1 MSRLYI
7 SATHKSSGKTTL
19 TIGLCR
25 ELSNRGQ
32 RVRPFKKGP
41 DYIDP
46 LWLGQAAGRPCL
58 NLDYNTMAPAE
69 IQATFARGM
78 AGADLGLIEG
88 NVGLY
93 DATDLHGSNSN
104 AELAKLLRAP
114 VLLLVDVQGMSRGLA
129 PLLLGYLAFDPDL
142 TIAGLILNK
151 VGGSRHET
159 NLRRVVEHYTDL
171 PLLGAIHRESR
182 PRIEERHLG
191 LMPSTES
198 REAEEQIEDI
208 RRLVANQVDLDRLMA
223 ITAASPPLPMAQLSA
238 DSVPLSLTSVLA
250 DSAVTPRAPVP
261 AIHASPS
268 VVSGRVAPPT
278 PSVALAQAGP
288 PTPPLA
294 PAMRPVPIASCLELA
309 VPGVSGKPG
318 GAEAP
323 GAPGVTA
330 ERVRI
335 GIARDEAF
343 GFYYHDDLEALEAAG
358 AVLIPFSPVHDAGLP
373 PVEGLFIGGGFPEY
387 RMHALAANAAMRASV
402 KAFIEAGGPVYAEC
416 GGLMYLCRG
425 LRWKEDYVPLCGV
438 LNADVAMH
446 ERPQGRGYIRLR
458 ELATFPW
465 PRSPGQ
471 TKEISAHEFHHSAIV
486 APDPDW
492 VYGYEVLRGSGV
504 DGHHDGILYKNL
516 VASYAHLRHVGG
528 VDWPARFIA
537 QVRRCRLREALPG
550 GVSAPGRSSPGD
562 G

>member
-25 ELSNRGQ
+25 ELTRRGH

-46 LWLGQAAGRPCL
+46 LWLGQAAGCPCL
-58 NLDYNTMAPAE
+58 NLDFNTMEPAE
-69 IQATFARGM
+69 IQTTFARGM

-88 NVGLY
+88 NVGLF
-93 DATDLHGSNSN
+93 DATDLNGSNSN

-114 VLLLVDVQGMSRGLA
+114 VILLVDVQGMSRGLA
-129 PLLLGYLAFDPDL
+129 PLLLGYLAFDPAL

-198 REAEEQIEDI
+198 GEAEEQIEDI
-208 RRLVANQVDLDRLMA
+208 RRLVARQVDLDRLLA
-223 ITAASPPLPMAQLSA
+223 IAAASPSLPPIPA
-238 DSVPLSLTSVLA
+238 D
-250 DSAVTPRAPVP
+250 
-261 AIHASPS
+261 HA
-268 VVSGRVAPPT
+268 ALD
-278 PSVALAQAGP
+278 VALAQAGP
-288 PTPPLA
+288 AAPPPSADTTTALT
-294 PAMRPVPIASCLELA
+294 AST
-309 VPGVSGKPG
+309 PGVAGPG
-318 GAEAP
+318 VLRGP
-323 GAPGVTA
+323 GATG

-343 GFYYHDDLEALEAAG
+343 GFYYPDDLEALEAAG
-358 AVLIPFSPVHDAGLP
+358 AELIPFSPVRDPALP
-373 PVEGLFIGGGFPEY
+373 PVAGLFIGGGFPEY
-387 RMHALAANAAMRASV
+387 RMHALAANSGMRAAV
-402 KAFIEAGGPVYAEC
+402 KAFVEAGGPVYAEC

-425 LRWKEDYVPLCGV
+425 LRWGEDYVPLCGV
-438 LNADVAMH
+438 LDADVAMH

-465 PRSPGQ
+465 PRRPGQ
-471 TKEISAHEFHHSAIV
+471 AEEIRAHEFHHSAIV
-486 APDPDW
+486 APDPNW

-504 DGHHDGILYKNL
+504 DGRHDGILYKNL

-528 VDWPARFIA
+528 VDWPARFVA
-537 QVRRCRLREALPG
+537 QVRRCVASNRIGP
-550 GVSAPGRSSPGD
+550 S
-562 G
+562 

>member
-19 TIGLCR
+19 AIGLSR
-25 ELSNRGQ
+25 ELSRQGH

-46 LWLGQAAGRPCL
+46 LWLSQAAGRPCL
-58 NLDYNTMAPAE
+58 NLDFNTMDPGE
-69 IQATFARGM
+69 IQSTFARGM

-88 NVGLY
+88 NVGLF
-93 DATDLHGSNSN
+93 DATDLHGSNIN

-114 VLLLVDVQGMSRGLA
+114 VVLLVDVQGMSRGLA
-129 PLLLGYLAFDPDL
+129 PLLLGYLAFDPEL

-208 RRLVANQVDLDRLMA
+208 RRLIASQVDLARLLA
-223 ITAASPPLPMAQLSA
+223 LATASPPLASFPIHGRDAPEIPAQADHHAPSA
-238 DSVPLSLTSVLA
+238 
-250 DSAVTPRAPVP
+250 
-261 AIHASPS
+261 
-268 VVSGRVAPPT
+268 
-278 PSVALAQAGP
+278 ALAQADRLDP
-288 PTPPLA
+288 PQAQAAADLHTLPLA
-294 PAMRPVPIASCLELA
+294 AEMTTVPTA
-309 VPGVSGKPG
+309 VRDDLVGSGAK
-318 GAEAP
+318 
-323 GAPGVTA
+323 TKQI
-330 ERVRI
+330 RI

-343 GFYYHDDLEALEAAG
+343 GFYYPDDLEALEAAG
-358 AVLIPFSPVHDAGLP
+358 AVLIPFSPVHDPGLP
-373 PVEGLFIGGGFPEY
+373 QVEGLFIGGGFPEY
-387 RMHALAANAAMRASV
+387 RMHALAANSGMRAAV
-402 KAFIEAGGPVYAEC
+402 KAFIESGGPVYAEC

-425 LRWKEDYVPLCGV
+425 LRWGEDYVPLCGV
-438 LNADVAMH
+438 LDADVAMH

-465 PRSPGQ
+465 PKGPGQ
-471 TKEISAHEFHHSAIV
+471 VEEIRAHEFHHSAII
-486 APDPDW
+486 APDPGW
-492 VYGYEVLRGSGV
+492 VFGYEVLRGSGV

-528 VDWPARFIA
+528 VDWPARFVA
-537 QVRRCRLREALPG
+537 QVRRCQAR
-550 GVSAPGRSSPGD
+550 
-562 G
+562 

>member
-25 ELSNRGQ
+25 ELTRRGH

-58 NLDYNTMAPAE
+58 NLDFNTMEPAE
-69 IQATFARGM
+69 IQTTFARGM
-78 AGADLGLIEG
+78 VGADLGLIEG
-88 NVGLY
+88 NVGLF
-93 DATDLHGSNSN
+93 DATDLNGSNSN
-104 AELAKLLRAP
+104 AELAKLLGAP
-114 VLLLVDVQGMSRGLA
+114 VVLLVDVQGMTRGLA
-129 PLLLGYLAFDPDL
+129 PLLLGYLAFDPAL

-198 REAEEQIEDI
+198 GEAEEQIEDI
-208 RRLVANQVDLDRLMA
+208 RRLVAGQVDLDRLLA
-223 ITAASPPLPMAQLSA
+223 IAAVSPPLPPLPAA
-238 DSVPLSLTSVLA
+238 DPCA
-250 DSAVTPRAPVP
+250 
-261 AIHASPS
+261 
-268 VVSGRVAPPT
+268 
-278 PSVALAQAGP
+278 ALASATADDP
-288 PTPPLA
+288 SPPLA
-294 PAMRPVPIASCLELA
+294 VDSTTALTASSPGVAGPGVLG
-309 VPGVSGKPG
+309 VPGVA
-318 GAEAP
+318 GATGEK
-323 GAPGVTA
+323 
-330 ERVRI
+330 VRI

-343 GFYYHDDLEALEAAG
+343 GFYYPDDLEALQAAG
-358 AVLIPFSPVHDAGLP
+358 AELIPFSPVRDPELP
-373 PVEGLFIGGGFPEY
+373 PVAGLFIGGGFPEY
-387 RMHALAANAAMRASV
+387 RMHALSANSAMRAAV

-425 LRWKEDYVPLCGV
+425 LRWGEDYVPLCGV
-438 LNADVAMH
+438 LDADVAMH

-465 PRSPGQ
+465 PRRPDQ
-471 TKEISAHEFHHSAIV
+471 EEEIRAHEFHHSAIV
-486 APDPDW
+486 APDPNW

-504 DGHHDGILYKNL
+504 DGRHDGILYKNL

-528 VDWPARFIA
+528 VDWPARFVA
-537 QVRRCRLREALPG
+537 QVRRCVARNRLSLG
-550 GVSAPGRSSPGD
+550 
-562 G
+562 

>member
-208 RRLVANQVDLDRLMA
+208 RRLVASQVDLDRLMA
-223 ITAASPPLPMAQLSA
+223 IASASPPLPMAQLSA
-238 DSVPLSLTSVLA
+238 DGVPLSLNSVLA
-250 DSAVTPRAPVP
+250 DSSVPPGVPVP
-261 AIHASPS
+261 AEHVTPS
-268 VVSGRVAPPT
+268 AVSDRTGPPT
-278 PSVALAQAGP
+278 PSVALAQAA
-288 PTPPLA
+288 PPLV
-294 PAMRPVPIASCLELA
+294 PAMTNDSNDFRSEMPRAGVS
-309 VPGVSGKPG
+309 GVSGKPG
-318 GAEAP
+318 AP
-323 GAPGVTA
+323 CASDASGAPA

-343 GFYYHDDLEALEAAG
+343 GFYYPDDLEALEAAG

-387 RMHALAANAAMRASV
+387 RMHDLAANTAMRAAV
-402 KAFIEAGGPVYAEC
+402 KAFIEAGGAVYAEC

-465 PRSPGQ
+465 PRRPGQ
-471 TKEISAHEFHHSAIV
+471 PVEISAHEFHHSAIV
-486 APDPDW
+486 TPDPDW

-504 DGHHDGILYKNL
+504 DGRHDGILYKNL

-537 QVRRCRLREALPG
+537 QVRRCDPR
-550 GVSAPGRSSPGD
+550 SACAGNVPAPD
-562 G
+562 W